1 MQRFNDDTVQ
11 VLAQTEAMVVGKT
24 MLQHGTARVETEV
37 YVLIQVEGDAR
48 RYYTSSVVARAASR
62 EITEH
67 KATLA
72 TLTTNFNGRS
82 KVDMQKFLD
91 INHVAMKAAKAKAA

>member
-11 VLAQTEAMVVGKT
+11 VLAQTDTIVAGKT
-24 MLQHGTARVETEV
+24 ALQHGTAQVKTEV
-37 YVLIQVEGDAR
+37 YVLIQVEGDVR
-48 RYYTSSVVARAASR
+48 RYYTSSVVSRAAFR
-62 EITEH
+62 EITEN